1 MHAKSFNAKIL
12 LFGEYTIINDS
23 DALAIPISQYKGQ
36 WTFSNAKQINDL
48 RTDLN
53 KFADYLE
60 ELSRAE
66 DLLIDLDVQKFRQQL
81 DEGLYFKSN
90 IPHGYGAGSSGALC
104 AAVFDRFSGKE
115 KVVYKDAD
123 IPDLRNKLA
132 QLESFFHGSSS
143 GIDPLISYINKPVLI
158 NPNDNKIVQLPISK
172 NSKGA
177 IFLLNTGIERKTEPL
192 VQLFLE
198 KCKDDHFAKIC
209 TKELAFFNREAIQ
222 YFLKGQWADLLKMVN
237 QISLFQLK
245 YFNEMIPKDFLPVWR
260 KGLDQNLF
268 KLKLCGAGGGGFIL
282 GFTEDFEKTA
292 SAVPNENLIPIF
304 RF

>member
-12 LFGEYTIINDS
+12 LFGEYTIINGS

-245 YFNEMIPKDFLPVWR
+245 YFHEMIPKDFLPVWR

>member
-53 KFADYLE
+53 KFTDYLE